1 MNKRIITV
9 FALIFISM
17 AAVFAQTDLQPLAT
31 VKLNKAETITLKHLK
46 DRCEVYKKQTGM
58 TSFTADQKKE
68 ILDSL
73 INEKLILQ
81 AAAKVGM
88 VITDTQAYQLYI
100 QTLSSQIGQNV
111 TEADFTQ
118 LVKQQYNMS
127 LDEFFKAQLGM
138 SVEEYKVFL
147 KNQYIAQQYVLKVKE
162 SEFAA
167 AAATDEEIRAYYEMN
182 KKSFY
187 QDDIMKVFLVIV
199 PKGSDAAAAKKLA
212 DSLYNDVSA
221 KKITFDELKLKTA
234 DANAGFQAG
243 DMFISKNSQAAS
255 QLGITYQDL
264 LSIFNRSVGNI
275 SEVKDTSTDYQFNVV
290 RAVYPSKLLELS
302 DVMQPEST
310 TTVYETIREF
320 VSQEKMSQYFNQA
333 TQELCD
339 ELRTSE
345 NYQMMKTGSALDSLL
360 EGW

>member
-9 FALIFISM
+9 LALIFVSM
-17 AAVFAQTDLQPLAT
+17 VAVFAQTNLQPLAT

-58 TSFTADQKKE
+58 TSFTIDQKKE

-81 AAAKVGM
+81 AAAKDGM
-88 VITDTQAYQLYI
+88 VITDTQAYELYI
-100 QTLSSQIGQNV
+100 QTLSSQVGQNV

-127 LDEFFKAQLGM
+127 LDEFFNAQLGM
-138 SVEEYKVFL
+138 SVEDYKVFL
-147 KNQYIAQQYVLKVKE
+147 KNQYIAQQYVMKAKE
-162 SEFAA
+162 SGFLAV
-167 AAATDEEIRAYYEMN
+167 AATDEEIRAYYEMN
-182 KKSFY
+182 KQSFY
-187 QDDIMKVFLVIV
+187 QSDIMKAFFVIV
-199 PKGSDAAAAKKLA
+199 SKGSDAAAAKKTA
-212 DSLYNDVSA
+212 ESLHNDVIA
-221 KKITFDELKLKTA
+221 KKLTLDDVKVKA
-234 DANAGFQAG
+234 AASNSNFQAG

-264 LSIFNRSVGNI
+264 LKLFSRSEGNVSDI
-275 SEVKDTSTDYQFNVV
+275 KETATDYQFNIV
-290 RAVYPSKLLELS
+290 RAMYPAKLLALS
-302 DVMQPEST
+302 DVVQPEST
-310 TTVYETIREF
+310 TTVYEYIRNY
-320 VSQEKMSQYFNQA
+320 VSQEKMSEYFNQA
-333 TQELCD
+333 TQELCN
-339 ELRTSE
+339 ELRTSA